1 MNFNVM
7 DLVVVN
13 GQDAN
18 GVNYQDEPAIVLFIH
33 VNNVCLVKFINQN
46 IGIVHPTFGANT
58 AEVNP
63 QLLRNSG
70 RNDFLNLLPNL
81 NANSLNNIIDTI
93 CTVINNNPNG
103 GSLRRKTHRKS
114 HRKSHKKLSNKKS
127 YIRKSRKRSLLRQ
140 VSYRY

>member
-1 MNFNVM
+1 MNFNVT

-13 GQDAN
+13 GQDDN
-18 GVNYQDEPAIVLFIH
+18 GVNYQYEPAIVLRHDI
-33 VNNVCLVKFINQN
+33 VNNIYLVKFINQN
-46 IGIVHPTFGANT
+46 IGIVHPQFGANT

-81 NANSLNNIIDTI
+81 NMNTLQNIIDNI
-93 CTVINNNPNG
+93 HLLINNNPNGG

-114 HRKSHKKLSNKKS
+114 HRKLSNKKS
-127 YIRKSRKRSLLRQ
+127 YIRKSRNRSLLRH
-140 VSYRY
+140 VS